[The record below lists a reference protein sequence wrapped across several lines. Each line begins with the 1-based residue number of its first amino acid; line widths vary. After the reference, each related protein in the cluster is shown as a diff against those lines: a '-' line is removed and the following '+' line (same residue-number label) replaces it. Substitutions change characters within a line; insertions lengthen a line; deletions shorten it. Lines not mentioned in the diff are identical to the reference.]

1 MNQMCKETE
10 INAVYEAIKSLSANY
25 NPQLIYTLV
34 DKNSG
39 IRMLEKY
46 NNNGHIVNPGPGTCI
61 DSGVVEREG
70 DKIFDFFMVSNNN
83 PTSATA
89 LPVKYE
95 VAFNNSDL
103 SKREFEEFTYQQAH
117 NYYGFGGPI
126 KTPATLKLAER
137 LANYTK
143 TVGFKGSSPQELPNN
158 VLANFMHYI

>member
-1 MNQMCKETE
+1 MNLMCRETE
-10 INAVYEAIKSLSANY
+10 IQAVFNAIQSINANY
-25 NPQLIYTLV
+25 KPQLIYTLV

-61 DSGVVEREG
+61 DSGVVERDG
-70 DKIFDFFMVSNNN
+70 DKLFDFYMVSNNN
-83 PTSATA
+83 PTTATA

-103 SKREFEEFTYQQAH
+103 SKREFEEFTYHQAH
-117 NYYGFGGPI
+117 NYVGFGGPV
-126 KTPATLKLAER
+126 KVPASLKLAER

-143 TVGFKGSSPQELPNN
+143 IVGFNGSSAQELPNN
-158 VLANFMHYI
+158 MLANYMHYI